1 MDMTM
6 ENRNVRKVMAAL
18 VTASGRHGVGTID
31 VCFPEGERLKEETL
45 FYSGW
50 RTVEPLK
57 TVIDFEPY
65 LHGCSIGFHVI
76 GCSPSDVAETVR
88 QAVLARLAADDDVS
102 P

>member
-1 MDMTM
+1 MDMTK
-6 ENRNVRKVMAAL
+6 EYRNVHGIKSGLVMGSA
-18 VTASGRHGVGTID
+18 HGAGTVD

-65 LHGCSIGFHVI
+65 LHGSSIGYHVI